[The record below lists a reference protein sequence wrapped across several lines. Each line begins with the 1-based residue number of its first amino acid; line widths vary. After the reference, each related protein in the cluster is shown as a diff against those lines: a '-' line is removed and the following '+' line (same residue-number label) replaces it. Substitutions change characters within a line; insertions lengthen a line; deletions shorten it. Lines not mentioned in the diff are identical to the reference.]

1 MADIAA
7 TIPVILFQ
15 EDDKVVAYSPALD
28 ISTCGSDEKQARRMF
43 SEAVVIFLNEL
54 KDMGTLDEVLEENGW
69 RRDAGKR
76 AWLPPVYKSAS
87 EEIIIPAGV

>member
-15 EDDKVVAYSPALD
+15 EGDKVVAYSPALD
-28 ISTCGSDEKQARRMF
+28 ISTCGNDENQARRMF
-43 SEAVVIFLNEL
+43 SEAAIIFLNEL
-54 KDMGTLDEVLEENGW
+54 KDMGTLEEVLEESGW
-69 RRDAGKR
+69 HKDARKK